1 MKAPYCDSFS
11 LSSSYKKESKTSE
24 EWTFAPLSQSSKWSF
39 FDKALSV
46 SQSFIYN
53 IEESHASSFSVGLTW
68 KKLQFNFNMNYSFPY
83 TFDEDQGWVKG
94 DEKTFHAEDMNL
106 SYSWNDASFYAWK
119 DRISI
124 KPSVSTKLSMN
135 LVRPTESSF
144 SINGSFSFK
153 INEVLDLT
161 FSAESR
167 NSSIFKYVQGLSSIN
182 AEIPG
187 EKNIFVDLFDSF
199 AFWDEDL
206 RKKSA
211 FKLQNLSL
219 KVTHELHDWKLS
231 AEFSVSPRLMKDEK
245 PYYFDFS
252 PYFKLSVVWKPL
264 SSMTTTIVDDH
275 GKFILN
281 PEK

>member
-1 MKAPYCDSFS
+1 
-11 LSSSYKKESKTSE
+11 
-24 EWTFAPLSQSSKWSF
+24 
-39 FDKALSV
+39 
-46 SQSFIYN
+46 
-53 IEESHASSFSVGLTW
+53 
-68 KKLQFNFNMNYSFPY
+68 MNHSFPY
-83 TFDEDQGWVKG
+83 TFDENQGWVKG
-94 DEKTFHAEDMNL
+94 DEKTFQAENMNL

-119 DRISI
+119 NRISI
-124 KPSVSTKLSMN
+124 KPSVSTKLTMN

-144 SINGSFSFK
+144 SINGSLSFK

-187 EKNIFVDLFDSF
+187 EKNLFVDLFDSF

-211 FKLQNLSL
+211 FKLQTLSL

-231 AEFSVSPRLMKDEK
+231 AEFSVSPRLMKDTK